1 MTNTNTLGATKRDG
15 TGKGVARQMRMGG
28 RVPAVLYGKDME
40 SVSLSVDAREALQ
53 LFHSISVENTL
64 VGLAVEGEKELIQTL
79 VREIQTHAYRDDL
92 IHIDFLRIQKGVVV
106 DVEIPVHL
114 VGVAVGVKMGGGT
127 MEQII
132 HELPVRCIPSKIP
145 ETLELDV
152 SELEMGDSLH
162 VSDLV
167 IPEGVEVTVDLSRT
181 LCSVAAPRAEEVE
194 EVDEDALELEEGA
207 EPGVEGEEAAEGDK
221 DGAGDEG

>member
-1 MTNTNTLGATKRDG
+1 MTKTITLGATKRDG
-15 TGKGVARQMRMGG
+15 TGKGAARQMRLGG

-53 LFHSISVENTL
+53 LFHSISVENTV
-64 VGLAVEGEKELIQTL
+64 VGLAVEGEKEPVQIL

-145 ETLELDV
+145 ELLELDV
-152 SELEMGDSLH
+152 SELDLGESLH
-162 VSDLV
+162 VSDLA
-167 IPEGVEVTVDLSRT
+167 IPDGVEVTVDLGRT
-181 LCSVAAPRAEEVE
+181 LCSVAAPRAEIVE
-194 EVDEDALELEEGA
+194 EEEEGVELA
-207 EPGVEGEEAAEGDK
+207 EGEEPEEAAAEGGEDE
-221 DGAGDEG
+221 AGDE

>member
-1 MTNTNTLGATKRDG
+1 MGATKRDG
-15 TGKGVARQMRMGG
+15 TGKGAARQMRLGG
-28 RVPAVLYGKDME
+28 RVPAVLYGKGME

-53 LFHSISVENTL
+53 LFHSISVENTV
-64 VGLAVEGEKELIQTL
+64 VGLAVEGEKEPVQTL

-145 ETLELDV
+145 ELLELDV
-152 SELEMGDSLH
+152 SELDLGESLH
-162 VSDLV
+162 VSDLA
-167 IPEGVEVTVDLSRT
+167 IPDGVEVTVDLGRT

-194 EVDEDALELEEGA
+194 EVDEEALELA
-207 EPGVEGEEAAEGDK
+207 EGEEPEEAAAEGGEDE
-221 DGAGDEG
+221 AGDE

>member
-1 MTNTNTLGATKRDG
+1 MTNTNVLGATKRDG
-15 TGKGVARQMRMGG
+15 TGKGAARQMRLGG

-53 LFHSISVENTL
+53 LFHSISVENTV
-64 VGLAVEGEKELIQTL
+64 VGLAVEGEKEPVQIL

-92 IHIDFLRIQKGVVV
+92 VHIDFLRIQKGVVV

-145 ETLELDV
+145 ELLELDV
-152 SELEMGDSLH
+152 SELDLGESLH
-162 VSDLV
+162 VSDLA
-167 IPEGVEVTVDLSRT
+167 IPDGVEVTVDLGRT
-181 LCSVAAPRAEEVE
+181 LCSVAAPRAEIVE
-194 EVDEDALELEEGA
+194 EEEEEGVELA
-207 EPGVEGEEAAEGDK
+207 EGEEPEEAAAEGGEDE
-221 DGAGDEG
+221 AGDE

>member
-1 MTNTNTLGATKRDG
+1 MTKTITLGAIKRDG
-15 TGKGVARQMRMGG
+15 TGKGAARQMRLGG
-28 RVPAVLYGKDME
+28 RVPAVLYGKGME

-53 LFHSISVENTL
+53 LFHSISVENTV
-64 VGLAVEGEKELIQTL
+64 VGLAVEGEKEPVQTL

-145 ETLELDV
+145 ELLELDV
-152 SELEMGDSLH
+152 SELDLGESLH
-162 VSDLV
+162 VSDIA
-167 IPEGVEVTVDLSRT
+167 IPEGVEVTVDLGRT
-181 LCSVAAPRAEEVE
+181 LCSVAAPRAEIVE
-194 EVDEDALELEEGA
+194 EEEEGVELA
-207 EPGVEGEEAAEGDK
+207 EGEEPEEAAAEGGEDE
-221 DGAGDEG
+221 AGDE

>member
-1 MTNTNTLGATKRDG
+1 MTKTITLGAIKRDG
-15 TGKGVARQMRMGG
+15 TGKGAARQMRLGG

-53 LFHSISVENTL
+53 LFHSISVENTV
-64 VGLAVEGEKELIQTL
+64 VGLAVEGEKELVQIL

-145 ETLELDV
+145 ELLELDV
-152 SELEMGDSLH
+152 SELELGESLH
-162 VSDLV
+162 VSDIA
-167 IPEGVEVTVDLSRT
+167 IPEGVEVTVDLGRT
-181 LCSVAAPRAEEVE
+181 LCSVAAPRAEIVE
-194 EVDEDALELEEGA
+194 EEEEGVELA
-207 EPGVEGEEAAEGDK
+207 EGEEPEEAAAEGGEDE
-221 DGAGDEG
+221 AGDE

>member
-1 MTNTNTLGATKRDG
+1 MTNTNVLGATKRDG
-15 TGKGVARQMRMGG
+15 TGKGAARQMRLGG
-28 RVPAVLYGKDME
+28 RVPAVLYGKGME

-53 LFHSISVENTL
+53 LFHSISVENTV
-64 VGLAVEGEKELIQTL
+64 VGLAVEGEKEPVQTL

-145 ETLELDV
+145 ELLELDV
-152 SELEMGDSLH
+152 SELDLGESLH
-162 VSDLV
+162 VSDLA
-167 IPEGVEVTVDLSRT
+167 IPDGVEVTVDLGRT

-194 EVDEDALELEEGA
+194 EVDEEALELA
-207 EPGVEGEEAAEGDK
+207 EGEEPEEAAAEGGEDE
-221 DGAGDEG
+221 AGDE

>member
-15 TGKGVARQMRMGG
+15 TGKGAARQMRMGG

-64 VGLAVEGEKELIQTL
+64 VGLAVEGEKEPIQTL

-106 DVEIPVHL
+106 DVEIPLHL
-114 VGVAVGVKMGGGT
+114 MGIAVGVKMGGGT

-152 SELEMGDSLH
+152 SELEMGESLH
-162 VSDLV
+162 VSDIA
-167 IPEGVEVTVDLSRT
+167 IPEGVEVTVDVART
-181 LCSVAAPRAEEVE
+181 VCSVAAPRAEEVD
-194 EVDEDALELEEGA
+194 EVDEEALELEEGA

-221 DGAGDEG
+221 DGAGDGE